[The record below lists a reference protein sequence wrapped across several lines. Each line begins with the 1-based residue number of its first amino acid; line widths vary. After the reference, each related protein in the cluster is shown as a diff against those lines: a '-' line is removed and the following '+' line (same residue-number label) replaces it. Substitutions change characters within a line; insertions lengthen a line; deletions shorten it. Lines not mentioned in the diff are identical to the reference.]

1 MPAEERGALAESC
14 RSGRTSSPGLGNA
27 SPGQRGTVRRP
38 TDTGRGTGWDGARQQ
53 VSALPLGTPRS
64 QAAATPLTHLHRR
77 SRSRCSDVAL
87 LHSSPVKEM
96 NDHRRSGMGTQERA
110 MGTLPL

>member
-1 MPAEERGALAESC
+1 MLSPNRVARAELQALGWEMRPLARGA
-14 RSGRTSSPGLGNA
+14 RSVGPQTPDVGRG
-27 SPGQRGTVRRP
+27 
-38 TDTGRGTGWDGARQQ
+38 GTGWDGARQQ

-64 QAAATPLTHLHRR
+64 QAAVTSLTHLHRR
-77 SRSRCSDVAL
+77 SRCSDVTL

>member
-77 SRSRCSDVAL
+77 SRCSDVAL
-87 LHSSPVKEM
+87 LHSSSVKEM

>member
-14 RSGRTSSPGLGNA
+14 RSGPNFKPWAGKCVPWPEGHGPSAHRHRTWDG
-27 SPGQRGTVRRP
+27 V
-38 TDTGRGTGWDGARQQ
+38 GRGSPAGVRA
-53 VSALPLGTPRS
+53 APRH
-64 QAAATPLTHLHRR
+64 AAVPGSSH
-77 SRSRCSDVAL
+77 VAL

-96 NDHRRSGMGTQERA
+96 NDHRRSGMGTQEQA